1 MTWSNLSRSRLCS
14 TSKCYKI
21 ELYLQW
27 QTDKKSYAIY
37 QMVPFS
43 ITLNDPNLDAKGM
56 PLFDVDYLKN
66 IWDKNI
72 LTMEY

>member
-1 MTWSNLSRSRLCS
+1 M
-14 TSKCYKI
+14 
-21 ELYLQW
+21 
-27 QTDKKSYAIY
+27 
-37 QMVPFS
+37 
-43 ITLNDPNLDAKGM
+43 TLNDPNLDAKGM